1 MCSRPSSCTL
11 FFFNDTATTE
21 IYPLSLHD
29 ALPISGAG
37 AGGGGHL
44 RLRQVLGLCGPRPQG
59 ILMNTVP
66 ARNNG
71 EKALA
76 RTVVLCADDYALHP
90 LVDEAVE
97 QLTLQGR
104 SEERRVGKECRS
116 RWSPYH

>member
-1 MCSRPSSCTL
+1 MIRRPPRSTL
-11 FFFNDTATTE
+11 FPYTT
-21 IYPLSLHD
+21 LFRSLLRGQRAAVLGGP
-29 ALPISGAG
+29 ALAALALLLEPGPGAG

-76 RTVVLCADDYALHP
+76 RTVVLCADGYGRHP
-90 LVDEAVE
+90 LVDESVE
-97 QLTLQGR
+97 QLT
-104 SEERRVGKECRS
+104 
-116 RWSPYH
+116 